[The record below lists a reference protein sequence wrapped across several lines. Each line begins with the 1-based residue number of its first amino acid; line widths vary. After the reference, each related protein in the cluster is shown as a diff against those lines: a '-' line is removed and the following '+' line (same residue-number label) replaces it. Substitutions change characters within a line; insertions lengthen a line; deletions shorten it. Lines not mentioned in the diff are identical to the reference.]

1 MSKRVAVEVKVIEFF
16 QDAPLIVA
24 KSIFAVVKG
33 NLERRKMNEVE
44 VGGMGKA
51 IPTPKPK
58 TTVRKAS
65 TPPSPLA
72 PEVPIEYRPLEE
84 RDRDA
89 GYGSPVNANA
99 NRKEN

>member
-16 QDAPLIVA
+16 QDAPLAVA
-24 KSIFAVVKG
+24 QSIFAVVKG
-33 NLERRKMNEVE
+33 NLKRREMNEVGGG
-44 VGGMGKA
+44 VGTA
-51 IPTPKPK
+51 IPAPKPR

-65 TPPSPLA
+65 TPPLPLA